1 MEDNPYEST
10 GENENRQPRALNEK
24 SVEVVGVWEAQGPD
38 DADAPSPIRETFVKL
53 RDSRGRELP
62 IFIGPFETMAI
73 LRALN
78 DVVPERP
85 FTHDLLRT
93 TIERLGGQV
102 ERVVIDDLWQRTYYA
117 KIYVGRANAPT
128 VEIDARPSDAIAL
141 ALRSRSPLFVAESVL
156 ADAAQGDDIL
166 E

>member
-24 SVEVVGVWEAQGPD
+24 AVEVVGVWEAQGGSGEP
-38 DADAPSPIRETFVKL
+38 AEPIRETFVKL

-73 LRALN
+73 LRAIN
-78 DVVPERP
+78 GAAPERP

-93 TIERLGGQV
+93 AIERLGGQV
-102 ERVVIDDLWQRTYYA
+102 ERIVIDDLWQRTYYA
-117 KIYVGRANAPT
+117 KIHIRRSGAPT

-141 ALRSRSPLFVAESVL
+141 ALRTQAPLFVAENVL
-156 ADAAQGDDIL
+156 ADAGQSDDSL

>member
-1 MEDNPYEST
+1 MEENPYEST
-10 GENENRQPRALNEK
+10 SENENRKPRSLNEK
-24 SVEVVGVWEAQGPD
+24 SVEVVGVWEAQGGD
-38 DADAPSPIRETFVKL
+38 TGEIRETFVKL

-78 DVVPERP
+78 GVAPERP

-93 TIERLGGQV
+93 AIERLGGQV

-117 KIYVGRANAPT
+117 KIYVRTDAAPAL
-128 VEIDARPSDAIAL
+128 EIDARPSDAIAL
-141 ALRSRSPLFVAESVL
+141 ALRTRAPLFVAESVL
-156 ADAAQGDDIL
+156 ADAGQGEETL

>member
-1 MEDNPYEST
+1 MDENPYEST

-24 SVEVVGVWEAQGPD
+24 PVEVVGVWEAQGID
-38 DADAPSPIRETFVKL
+38 DAEATSPIRDTFVKL

-78 DVVPERP
+78 GVVPERP
-85 FTHDLLRT
+85 FTHDLLGT

-102 ERVVIDDLWQRTYYA
+102 ERVVIDDMWQRTYYA
-117 KIYVGRANAPT
+117 KIYIRRDGAPT

-141 ALRSRSPLFVAESVL
+141 ALRTRSALFVAESVL
-156 ADAAQGDDIL
+156 ADSSQGEAGL